1 MRIRSSVRRLV
12 WKLSIGATMCAAML
26 AVSSPASAQRLLGI
40 DISAHQGNIFLDA
53 TGNPNDSNWATLHN
67 ANNRAFAFI
76 RSSRGGT
83 TGYDHRQGAYP
94 AGNNTAFNLSE
105 RYDDPYFVQNINRAT
120 AVAMYAGPYH
130 RSRADIIATTTNS
143 GGIANTGTDDSNHFI
158 QMAGA
163 WMRPGYLAPVLDFE
177 DGDTFR
183 TDQEM
188 AQFALDF
195 SNRIYAVMQ
204 IRPAI
209 YINGNY
215 AFNILSGADAATR
228 AALAQQPSVRPT
240 VTSPAFPTLWNARWP
255 NQTDPYSIDVQ
266 NGNPT

>member
-1 MRIRSSVRRLV
+1 MV
-12 WKLSIGATMCAAML
+12 WNRSIGSMICAAMF
-26 AVSSPASAQRLLGI
+26 AFSSPASAQRLLVI
-40 DISAHQGNIFLDA
+40 DISAHQGNIFLDS

-120 AVAMYAGPYH
+120 AAGMFAGSYH
-130 RSRADIIATTTNS
+130 FSRPDVIATTQNAN
-143 GGIANTGTDDSNHFI
+143 GIANTGADEADHFI

-163 WMRPGYLAPVLDFE
+163 FMRPGYLPPVHDFE
-177 DGDTFR
+177 AGDGVR
-183 TDQEM
+183 TDTAM
-188 AQFALDF
+188 AQYALDF
-195 SNRIYAVMQ
+195 SNRIYQVMQ

-215 AFNILSGADAATR
+215 ADGILGNATAAQR
-228 AALAQQPSVRPT
+228 AQLAQQS
-240 VTSPAFPTLWNARWP
+240 SN
-255 NQTDPYSIDVQ
+255 
-266 NGNPT
+266 